1 VRSLTQVKY
10 DTNAIVEFLVP
21 LFVFALS
28 FYLLPWYFTLLL
40 YLLILFSTKAD
51 YLLSAYT
58 ALTFFNVML
67 LGQIPFW
74 ASLITSFGGL
84 AIILVR
90 FSVIKGSFPR
100 LLLIPMLLIVL
111 FTLSFLF
118 RSLGEYYFLTGMKS
132 MLQLIFLLS
141 VIIVFTL
148 LPDRIIAY
156 SKKHFDKNIPA
167 FIIFYLITAS
177 IFHDYGDRFGA
188 ATGAQCLAL
197 QMSLLL
203 CYCCNDND
211 DNRFFQFLLLL
222 AVFLTGSRTYFIIA
236 SMILVYDYFRR
247 SSLKIKLIVLINT
260 FILACMVL
268 FLLPLTN
275 SRFDYTS
282 GTFWSTLM
290 GRVQYY
296 QSGFELFLKHP
307 FFGNGMGSML
317 IVLETWSHR
326 PGYELYKS
334 RGDTTI
340 VHNEYLRVLIE
351 TGLLGFLL
359 VIYGITRLWQKIKT
373 ASARYMLLV
382 FLLGS
387 LVENTLSLYTT
398 GALLFLILMFFS
410 EKANKYALVN

>member
-1 VRSLTQVKY
+1 MRSLTQVKY

-21 LFVFALS
+21 VIVFGLS

-40 YLLILFSTKAD
+40 YLLILFSTRTD

-67 LGQIPFW
+67 LEQIPFW

-84 AIILVR
+84 TIILAR
-90 FSVIKGSFPR
+90 FSAIKRSFPR
-100 LLLIPMLLIVL
+100 LLLIPMLLIVI
-111 FTLSFLF
+111 FILSFLF

-132 MLQLIFLLS
+132 SLQLIFLLS

-148 LPDRIIAY
+148 LPERTIAY
-156 SKKHFDKNIPA
+156 SKTHFDKNIPA
-167 FIIFYLITAS
+167 FIIIYLITAA
-177 IFHDYGDRFGA
+177 IFHDYSDRFGA

-203 CYCCNDND
+203 CYCCTDSD
-211 DNRFFQFLLLL
+211 DNRVFQFLLLL

-260 FILACMVL
+260 FILACVVL

-282 GTFWSTLM
+282 GTFWGTLM

-296 QSGFELFLKHP
+296 QNGFGLFLKHP

-340 VHNEYLRVLIE
+340 VHNEYLRILIE
-351 TGLLGFLL
+351 TGILGFSLI
-359 VIYGITRLWQKIKT
+359 IYGITRLWQKIKT
-373 ASARYMLLV
+373 AAARYMLLV

-410 EKANKYALVN
+410 EKANKYSLVN

>member
-1 VRSLTQVKY
+1 MRSLTQVKY
-10 DTNAIVEFLVP
+10 DVNAIVEFLVP
-21 LFVFALS
+21 LIVFGLS
-28 FYLLPWYFTLLL
+28 FYLLPWYVNLLL
-40 YLLILFSTKAD
+40 YLLILFSTRLD

-58 ALTFFNVML
+58 ALTFYNVML
-67 LGQIPFW
+67 LERIPFW

-84 AIILVR
+84 SIILVR
-90 FSVIKGSFPR
+90 FSVVKKTFPR
-100 LLLIPMLLIVL
+100 LMFIPMLLIVL
-111 FTLSFLF
+111 FTLSFLLQ
-118 RSLGEYYFLTGMKS
+118 SLKEYYFLTALKS
-132 MLQLIFLLS
+132 TIQLIFLLS

-156 SKKHFDKNIPA
+156 SKKHFDNNIPA
-167 FIIFYLITAS
+167 FIIFYLITAW

-197 QMSLLL
+197 QMTLLL
-203 CYCCNDND
+203 CYCCNDDD
-211 DNRFFQFLLLL
+211 DNRVFQFLLLL

-236 SMILVYDYFRR
+236 SMILVYDYFRK
-247 SSLKIKLIVLINT
+247 SSLKIKVIVLINT
-260 FILACMVL
+260 FLLACLIL

-282 GTFWSTLM
+282 GTFWGTLI
-290 GRVQYY
+290 GRFKYY

-326 PGYELYKS
+326 PGYEYYKS

-340 VHNEYLRVLIE
+340 VHNEYLRILIE
-351 TGLLGFLL
+351 TGLLGLSL
-359 VIYGITRLWQKIKT
+359 ILYGITRLWQQIK
-373 ASARYMLLV
+373 SGGARYMLLV

-398 GALLFLILMFFS
+398 GALLLLILMFFS
-410 EKANKYALVN
+410 VKASRYTLVN